1 MYITIIIGNKK
12 YVEKTATPKLAM
24 MMMLNIYFLILFS
37 KRKTLQSNNLQ
48 FELKAFVLFC

>member
-24 MMMLNIYFLILFS
+24 TMMLNIYFLILFS